1 MLVGEIAGRRL
12 RNSGLTGST
21 SQAPEDVVR
30 CHGAMQGQDYGPTKW
45 AIGQRCA
52 ANVVDA
58 DVDRALEAGSII
70 RTHVLRPTWHLVG
83 REDVRWLLALTRPR
97 IQRGNERRYRELGLD
112 ARLRARCERVIASAL
127 ARGPM
132 TRDEIADL
140 LARAGIDQAGQ
151 RLPYILMHCELEA
164 VICSGGLRGRQH
176 TYALLDDRVPPE
188 DPPFDREGAL
198 AELARRYLASHG
210 PATVKDLAWWSGL
223 TVADVTRALGE
234 LGEDVRSRKLDGLT
248 FWMTASEPAR
258 APAVRGVHL
267 LHAYDELLV
276 GFRPSRF
283 VGDPRAEE
291 TRAAWSEPG
300 PPRGVMLSNG
310 RIAGLWRRT
319 IEARALRIEM
329 HPYERLPPGV
339 IRALEATAARYGR
352 FVGRPAIVSVAV

>member
-1 MLVGEIAGRRL
+1 MLVREIAGRRL
-12 RNSGLTGST
+12 RNSRLTGST
-21 SQAPEDVVR
+21 FDAPEDVVR
-30 CHGAMQGQDYGPTKW
+30 WHGAMQGQDYGPTKW

-52 ANVVDA
+52 ATVVDA
-58 DVDRALEAGSII
+58 DVDRALEVGSVV

-83 REDVRWLLALTRPR
+83 REDVRWMLALTGPR

-112 ARLRARCERVIASAL
+112 ARLRARCVRVIASAL

-140 LARAGIDQAGQ
+140 LAARGLDPAGQ
-151 RLPYILMHCELEA
+151 RMPYILMHCELEA

-176 TYALLDDRVPPE
+176 TYALLDDRVPL
-188 DPPFDREGAL
+188 DDRPFDREAAL
-198 AELARRYLASHG
+198 VELTCRYLASHG
-210 PATVKDLAWWSGL
+210 PATAQDLAWWSGL
-223 TVADVTRALGE
+223 TVADVSRALGE
-234 LGEDVRSRKLDGLT
+234 QGDDVTSQVLDGLT

-258 APAVRGVHL
+258 APTVRGVHL

-283 VGDPRAEE
+283 FGDPRAEE

-319 IEARALRIEM
+319 IAARALRIEM
-329 HPYERLPPGV
+329 HPYQRLPPGV
-339 IRALEATAARYGR
+339 IRALEAAGGRYGR
-352 FVGRPAIVSVAV
+352 FVDRPAIVDVAL